1 MGRVAC
7 VKFENVLDALA
18 LYARQLKL
26 ILPLNNG
33 SIDEPVIVPSS
44 KIKKFIEEFEMEKV

>member
-33 SIDEPVIVPSS
+33 SIDEPVIVPSY
-44 KIKKFIEEFEMEKV
+44 KIKKYIEEFDMD